1 MAKIA
6 VPLGPEFEDSE
17 FAVPC
22 ELLGAAGHDITVV
35 GLEQGAVLD
44 GKRGEVTAKVHAAV
58 KDTDAKHFD
67 ALLIPGGHSPDHLR
81 TDPELVAFV
90 RNFVDTHKLIAAV
103 CHGPQLLI
111 EADAVRG
118 KTMTSWPSVRRDLEN
133 AGAKWVDLEVV
144 IDGDLITSR
153 KPADLEL
160 FSKTVLS
167 ELERR
172 RSREESASMQLEP

>member
-1 MAKIA
+1 
-6 VPLGPEFEDSE
+6 
-17 FAVPC
+17 
-22 ELLGAAGHDITVV
+22 
-35 GLEQGAVLD
+35 
-44 GKRGEVTAKVHAAV
+44 
-58 KDTDAKHFD
+58 
-67 ALLIPGGHSPDHLR
+67 
-81 TDPELVAFV
+81 
-90 RNFVDTHKLIAAV
+90 
-103 CHGPQLLI
+103 
-111 EADAVRG
+111 
-118 KTMTSWPSVRRDLEN
+118 MTSWPSVRRDLEN